1 MEENRIYYKEL
12 PCYQSAK
19 EKEKRRVY
27 SEPYFDL
34 DELPEGE
41 LRQEIG
47 RFIRKRGEEVS
58 FATLLHDKSNFKYL
72 AAFLQKKAGNS
83 RSLKD
88 REAEKW
94 LRQIK
99 AWMLENGMP
108 ITIEYKNVYGRTSV
122 KNSRLIQYFN
132 SLLKF
137 LEKEDGRDEKEKDIW
152 ELDKLGLKIRK
163 NPIYNMQTI
172 NFKAISQ
179 QNIREEVKKAI
190 YRHLDYESLGT
201 VQREMTS
208 MRNFSDY
215 LLKLRT

>member
-1 MEENRIYYKEL
+1 
-12 PCYQSAK
+12 
-19 EKEKRRVY
+19 
-27 SEPYFDL
+27 
-34 DELPEGE
+34 
-41 LRQEIG
+41 
-47 RFIRKRGEEVS
+47 
-58 FATLLHDKSNFKYL
+58 
-72 AAFLQKKAGNS
+72 
-83 RSLKD
+83 
-88 REAEKW
+88 
-94 LRQIK
+94 
-99 AWMLENGMP
+99 MLENGMP

-190 YRHLDYESLGT
+190 YRHLDY
-201 VQREMTS
+201 
-208 MRNFSDY
+208 
-215 LLKLRT
+215 